1 MKGRLINLSITLA
14 LCFAFAFILSYMA
27 GSITFFGNN
36 FPSHH
41 TLYAFCGAFSMMFF
55 SKRIG
60 LVCCVIALVIAV
72 WRVIGGYHSV
82 FEVIG
87 GFILAIISIFC
98 VLLTYSVM
106 SNGRM
111 LKK

>member
-1 MKGRLINLSITLA
+1 MKERLINLSITSV
-14 LCFAFAFILSYMA
+14 LCFSFAFILSYMA
-27 GSITFFGNN
+27 SSITFFGDN

-41 TLYAFCGAFSMMFF
+41 TLYAFCGAFSMLFF

-60 LVCCVIALVIAV
+60 IICCVLAFGIAI

-87 GFILAIISIFC
+87 GFTI
-98 VLLTYSVM
+98 SVM
-106 SNGRM
+106 SVFLVLFTYSLVNGGRI